1 MFPKSL
7 SPWDEWREGQCSV
20 RATLTHHSLFSTLH
34 SASHIWKKKVC
45 LDNFPQL
52 SPGVNYWHI
61 ENWCVMCQIPSIDPR
76 YIATW
81 AKSAVCSGAV
91 LVSTACCKLDKSNLF
106 LSPWPGVFGKSS
118 SLNVC
123 CAATIFYPF
132 HYNMKSLLCF
142 LKALESK

>member
-7 SPWDEWREGQCSV
+7 SPGDEWREGQCSV

-45 LDNFPQL
+45 IDNFPQL

-76 YIATW
+76 YMGQ
-81 AKSAVCSGAV
+81 KCSV
-91 LVSTACCKLDKSNLF
+91 LRSGLSKHSMLQTKSNLF